1 MSKET
6 VMLLVC
12 AIAFVCILVALFDIV
27 KWEYTPAA
35 KRKHFKD
42 VLDEALTKS
51 ALIAIA
57 GALLGG
63 LWFTQIK

>member
-6 VMLLVC
+6 VMLLIL
-12 AIAFVCILVALFDIV
+12 AIAGVCILVMLFDII
-27 KWEYTPAA
+27 KWEYTPTAR
-35 KRKHFKD
+35 RKHFKD

-63 LWFTQIK
+63 LWFTQVK